1 MKEIDYQARKRIKNL
16 FANNDFNDCVLY
28 ENDLYMPRM
37 FEQKLKIIKNF
48 ELREDDIWI
57 VTYPKSGTT
66 WTQELVW
73 TLVNDVDI
81 GKIKMPLFLRS
92 PWIDCLPP
100 FMNENG
106 DIVDSVDYISNMKER
121 RIIKTHLPMEFL
133 PENILEK
140 CKVVYVAR
148 KPKDVAVS
156 AYHHVKNIPLCG
168 YIGGFGEFMDFFMG
182 SLVHYG
188 HYWHHILGAWNRR
201 NHENMKFLWYED
213 MKSDQMSVIN
223 ELCDFLKHPLAIDQ
237 KVQLFKHVQFE
248 NMKSNPFS
256 SPAPTAVLDQSIFFR
271 KGSVGDWKNYFDKAQ
286 AKQFEDWIQNNIKG
300 TTLEKLQ
307 QFK

>member
-1 MKEIDYQARKRIKNL
+1 MKNKRIKSL
-16 FANNDFNDCVLY
+16 FADNVFNDCVLY
-28 ENDLYMPRM
+28 ENEMLMPRM
-37 FEQKLKIIKNF
+37 FEEKLKRIKNF

-57 VTYPKSGTT
+57 VTYPKCGTT

-73 TLVNDVDI
+73 TLANDVDLE
-81 GKIKMPLFLRS
+81 KAKMPLYIRS
-92 PWIDCLPP
+92 PWIDSLPP

-106 DIVDSVDYISNMKER
+106 DVLDSVDYISNMKER
-121 RIIKTHLPMEFL
+121 RIIKSRLPLEFL
-133 PENILEK
+133 PDEILEK

-148 KPKDVAVS
+148 NPKDVAVS
-156 AYHHVKNIPLCG
+156 FYHHQKNIPLHG
-168 YIGGFGEFMDFFMG
+168 YLGTFEEFMDFFYKG
-182 SLVHYG
+182 LLHYG
-188 HYWHHILGAWNRR
+188 NYWHHILGAWNKRSDK
-201 NHENMKFLWYED
+201 NLKFLWYED